1 MNAAQRA
8 LSTFRQPPYMHTC
21 AQTICAAF
29 GREDLLEDMKKQS
42 GGRADG
48 GTCGALHAAMHLAGD
63 DAPQI
68 EEAFRTA
75 LGATRCRELKGGDP
89 PVPCQLCVKTA
100 AELLEKLFESKA

>member
-1 MNAAQRA
+1 
-8 LSTFRQPPYMHTC
+8 MHTC